1 MQMNE
6 MRTNPTAVIAA
17 FIDLFQN
24 EALVKS
30 VFTKMQ

>member
-6 MRTNPTAVIAA
+6 TRTNPNAVIAA

-24 EALVKS
+24 EPLVKS
-30 VFTKMQ
+30 VFTEMQ